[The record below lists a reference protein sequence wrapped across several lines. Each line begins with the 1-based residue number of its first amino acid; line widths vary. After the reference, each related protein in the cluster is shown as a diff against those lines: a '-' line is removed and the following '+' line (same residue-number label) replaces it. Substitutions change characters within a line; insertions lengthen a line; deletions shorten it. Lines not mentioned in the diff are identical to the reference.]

1 MHPRSALP
9 RALPATLLFLVAAC
23 GGGSE
28 TTSPT
33 PVVTQQFTATID
45 GAPWES
51 LTPTAAATSTGTF
64 TLAGLASATGTAI
77 SVTLAGISAA
87 GTYPLGVGPSVAGG
101 SATVTNGSSSWGT
114 PLSGAAGTVTITTIT
129 TSRITGSFTFAA
141 PPLPGQSQTNT
152 RNVTNGQFSI
162 PVTGA
167 STFTIPDDAA
177 SKVTGTAAGTTF
189 NAATVTTNTSPT
201 SGTLTF
207 SASNTAQTLSLIL
220 TEYTAPGPYTLG
232 TGTSHTLRLTNTGA
246 NAGTWGGTNAL
257 SAGTVT
263 ITSETASRVKG
274 TLNATL
280 QPAPGTTGA
289 AVTVTL
295 TFEVGISLQ

>member
-9 RALPATLLFLVAAC
+9 RVLPATLLFFAAAC

-28 TTSPT
+28 TTSPE
-33 PVVTQQFTATID
+33 PVVIRQFTATID

-51 LTPTAAATSTGTF
+51 LSPTAVATSSGIF
-64 TLAGLASATGTAI
+64 TMAGLATSSGTAI
-77 SVTLAGISAA
+77 SVTFSGIATP
-87 GTYPLGVGPSVAGG
+87 GTYPLGVGSSVAGG
-101 SATVTNGSSSWGT
+101 SATVTNGASTWAT
-114 PLSGAAGTVTITTIT
+114 PLSGAAGTVTITTIS
-129 TSRITGSFTFAA
+129 TSRITGSFAFNA

-152 RNVTNGQFSI
+152 RAVTNGQFSI

-167 STFTIPDDAA
+167 TTITIPPDAA
-177 SKVTGTAAGTTF
+177 SKVTGTAATVAF
-189 NAATVTTNTSPT
+189 NAATVTTNTNPT

-207 SASNTAQTLSLIL
+207 TAANTAQSLSLIL
-220 TEYTAPGPYTLG
+220 TEYTAPGTYTLG
-232 TGTSHTLRLTNTGA
+232 TGTTHTLRLINTGT

-263 ITSETASRVKG
+263 ITSETASRVQG
-274 TLNATL
+274 TINATL
-280 QPAPGTTGA
+280 QPAPGTAGG